1 MKNMIGNLK
10 KQEFK
15 NFKCKALA
23 IFTFTLALCLSTSL
37 FYINSFVNDFNYVAN
52 QLKETRVK
60 LLNMQLEKIDFIEE
74 QEKKSAFLDA
84 EEKKDLEEQTAIE
97 IKDRFKEVIYTY
109 DKEGQISQMDFSNL
123 DISCDT
129 YKKVVLGVAKTILHD
144 SKYINTKCDEVSK

>member
-1 MKNMIGNLK
+1 MKKMFENLK
-10 KQEFK
+10 KQEFI
-15 NFKCKALA
+15 NLKCKALA

-74 QEKKSAFLDA
+74 QKKKSAFLDV
-84 EEKKDLEEQTAIE
+84 EEKKDLEEQTVSE

-109 DKEGQISQMDFSNL
+109 DKGQISQMDFSNL

-129 YKKVVLGVAKTILHD
+129 YKKVVLGVAKSILPD
-144 SKYINTKCDEVSK
+144 SKYINTKCDEVNK

>member
-1 MKNMIGNLK
+1 MKKMFENLK
-10 KQEFK
+10 KQEFI
-15 NFKCKALA
+15 NLKCKALA

-74 QEKKSAFLDA
+74 QKKKSTFLDV
-84 EEKKDLEEQTAIE
+84 EEKKDLEEQTVSE
-97 IKDRFKEVIYTY
+97 IKDRFKEVIYAY
-109 DKEGQISQMDFSNL
+109 DKGQISQMDFSNL

-129 YKKVVLGVAKTILHD
+129 YKKVVLGVAKSILPD
-144 SKYINTKCDEVSK
+144 SKYINTKCDEVNK